1 MASRLRISAIH
12 SVGAVDEGDNPP
24 ALLGFWK
31 MRQRK
36 RQPEH
41 GNAPSGGREE
51 GEPMEADVIVEE
63 PEVTKAEPEA
73 ALPEVEKQAEEPVE
87 VDKRLD
93 EIAKRLEDA
102 EVAKAA
108 AEAAL
113 EAEVEKRE
121 CGEWV
126 EKARPLEAL
135 LGDPAGMGPV
145 LRKLHRADP
154 DAYGLL
160 SAAFDAALARV
171 DLAKLFAESGT
182 GESASADPLSDRD
195 RWVKE
200 FRKLH
205 PDKTVAEARNMFW
218 QEHPEAKKASREGV
232 A

>member
-1 MASRLRISAIH
+1 MASRLTIRAIH

-31 MRQRK
+31 LRQRK
-36 RQPEH
+36 H
-41 GNAPSGGREE
+41 VGAPSGGLDE
-51 GEPMEADVIVEE
+51 GEPMGSDEIE
-63 PEVTKAEPEA
+63 PEVTKAEPE
-73 ALPEVEKQAEEPVE
+73 LPVEAEVEKAEPAEAAEPDE
-87 VDKRLD
+87 VTKRLD

-102 EVAKAA
+102 ELAKAA
-108 AEAAL
+108 AESAL

-121 CGEWV
+121 SGEWV

-135 LGDPAGMGPV
+135 LGDPQSMGPV

-160 SAAFDAALARV
+160 AAAFDAALARV
-171 DLAKLFAESGT
+171 DVAKLFAESGT
-182 GESASADPLSDRD
+182 DQSASADPLSDRD

-200 FRKLH
+200 LRKLH
-205 PDKTVAEARNMFW
+205 PDKTVAEARAMFW